1 MKELT
6 FTSYNQF
13 QQFIE
18 HKAMEKA
25 IMKGLHGEELETFK
39 EDFLQRADTMW
50 KDNDCDHWVE
60 KHGYVV
66 INVWKD
72 GVGKRKMTR
81 GRPKKLDSEKYLHS
95 IHVRLDEEAY
105 RKLNQYC
112 EDNNIDVSETIRK
125 LIKSL

>member
-6 FTSYNQF
+6 FTSYDQY

-25 IMKGLHGEELETFK
+25 VMKGLQDEKLAEFKRGFK
-39 EDFLQRADTMW
+39 EKATKMW
-50 KDNDCDHWVE
+50 KENECDYWIE

-66 INVWKD
+66 ITVWKD
-72 GVGKRKMTR
+72 EVGKRKIMR
-81 GRPKKLDSEKYLHS
+81 GRPKKLGSEKFNHS
-95 IHVRLDEEAY
+95 IHVRLDDESY
-105 RKLNQYC
+105 RKLSQYC
-112 EDNNIDVSETIRK
+112 EKNELEISEVVRE